1 MKKLLIFALVL
12 TLLGAGVSV
21 STAHAQ
27 TVADCQALIDQTAAD
42 LAAVT
47 INGNNVEQTRANLAA
62 KLTDASAKLT
72 EGKYLDA
79 IGKLL
84 DFRTSV
90 EKLATAAKPKLSQA
104 DAQLLITDA
113 DHAITCIQGLRVE
126 G

>member
-12 TLLGAGVSV
+12 TLLRAGVSV
-21 STAHAQ
+21 SIAQAQ
-27 TVADCQALIDQTAAD
+27 TVTDCQVLIDQTAAD
-42 LAAVT
+42 LAGVT
-47 INGNNVEQTRANLAA
+47 ISGNNAEQTRANLAA
-62 KLTDASAKLT
+62 KLTDASAKVT

-79 IGKLL
+79 VNKLL

-90 EKLATAAKPKLSQA
+90 EKLATAPKPRISQA

-113 DHAITCIQGLRVE
+113 DNAIACIQGLIVE

>member
-12 TLLGAGVSV
+12 TLVSAGVMV

-27 TVADCQALIDQTAAD
+27 TVTDCQALIDQTAAD
-42 LAAVT
+42 LAGVS
-47 INGNNVEQTRANLAA
+47 ISGNNAEQTRANLAA
-62 KLTDASAKLT
+62 KLTAASAKLT

-79 IGKLL
+79 IDKLL

-90 EKLATAAKPKLSQA
+90 EKLATAPKPKISLA
-104 DAQLLITDA
+104 DAQLLITDV
-113 DHAITCIQGLRVE
+113 DNAIACIQGLIVE